1 MESFRRGELVFD
13 VRDCGPADGPVV
25 ILLHGFPQL
34 NTVWD
39 AVVPR
44 LTAKGYR
51 CLAPNQRGYSP
62 GARPRRRR
70 DYRMPELVDDVG
82 ALIDASGADRVHL
95 VGHDGADLWRGVSR
109 RVIPAA

>member
-13 VRDCGPADGPVV
+13 VRDYGPADGPVV

-44 LTAKGYR
+44 LAALVQQCDIQTFPVM
-51 CLAPNQRGYSP
+51 LAQSSRAAAAARSLARLTSSVWMP
-62 GARPRRRR
+62 GTVAMAPSESR
-70 DYRMPELVDDVG
+70 L
-82 ALIDASGADRVHL
+82 SGA
-95 VGHDGADLWRGVSR
+95 
-109 RVIPAA
+109 PA